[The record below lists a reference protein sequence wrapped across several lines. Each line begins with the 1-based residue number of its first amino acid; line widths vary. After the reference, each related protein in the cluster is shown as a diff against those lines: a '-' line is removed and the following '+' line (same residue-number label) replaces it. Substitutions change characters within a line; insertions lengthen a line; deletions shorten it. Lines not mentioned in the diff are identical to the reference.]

1 MSTISTQKNYSLTPD
16 DLNLLLKVLKQWYC
30 LNDDSSLFTP
40 QVNKLLLKINLMN
53 YSLPQYLYRAYSFET
68 KKQYQDFI
76 DKSHTKIKHPT
87 KDYESWSS
95 SLSIAK
101 QYLPGGDAQI
111 NKNNEYGIIIK
122 IPRSDFQDRIK
133 FSMENLFK
141 VPQDRT
147 IFFNEMFQY
156 LSKELMLKI
165 KSDVLTKKDILEF
178 QHTIPGL
185 VRAITEKEYML
196 SELDYPQPQTVIV
209 VGPKDVYMNQEPYA
223 ALTKDDIKGM
233 TIRARR
239 VRTLKKNKK
248 D

>member
-1 MSTISTQKNYSLTPD
+1 MSTQKNQPKNYSLTPD

-30 LNDDSSLFTP
+30 LNDDSGLFTP
-40 QVNKLLLKINLMN
+40 QINKLLMKINLMN

-68 KKQYQDFI
+68 EKQYQDFI
-76 DKSHTKIKHPT
+76 DKSHVQIKHPT
-87 KDYESWSS
+87 KDYESWTSS
-95 SLSIAK
+95 VSVAK
-101 QYLPGGDAQI
+101 QYLPGGDAQL

-122 IPRSDFQDRIK
+122 IPRSDFIDRIK

-141 VPQDRT
+141 VPQDRN

-165 KSDVLTKKDILEF
+165 KMDCLIKSDILEF

-185 VRAITEKEYML
+185 VRAVTEKEYML
-196 SELDYPQPQTVIV
+196 GPLDYPQPQTVTV
-209 VGPKDVYMNQEPYA
+209 VGPKDIYMNPEPYA
-223 ALTKDDIKGM
+223 TLTKEDIKGM

-239 VRTLKKNKK
+239 LKSLKDKK
-248 D
+248 